1 MRKLKLSPDDIRV
14 GSFPIDAAAF
24 LAGTVLGNQTQPDSA
39 NLNPCTGS
47 RCTYPIHLCHP
58 GLEADDGK
66 PKQQR

>member
-24 LAGTVLGNQTQPDSA
+24 HAGTVLGNQTQPDSG

-47 RCTYPIHLCHP
+47 ACTYPIHFCHP
-58 GLEADDGK
+58 RIEADDK
-66 PKQQR
+66 KKQQR